1 MSKVTIEDISRQTG
15 LSRGTISRALNDRPD
30 ISAAT
35 KERVLEAC
43 LKLNYVPSHA
53 ARSLATGRNF
63 AVAVIVPD
71 LRCPFSAAL
80 LRGAIA
86 RADAAQYVVHAVDLG
101 SEARSQSVKLRQL
114 SSERIDSVLL
124 AVPVADSTLAELRE
138 RLGNRPLVTC
148 NGVHASQFDTY
159 CVDDREAGRMAARR
173 IARAGGKTLYVQWA
187 SSNENLRVRGE
198 GFAEVALARGES
210 LEDHAVTIDNNASR
224 LVERL
229 RDVSGIVAADIAA
242 AIQVLLA
249 CASVGRT
256 PGKDVALVA
265 IGDEP
270 IAARIRPTITAVDLS
285 PEELGRSAM
294 DGLLQRLTD
303 GRTDNPR
310 CTIIPPRVVERESTQ
325 HLPPT

>member
-63 AVAVIVPD
+63 AVAVVVPD
-71 LRCPFSAAL
+71 LRCAFSAAL

-86 RADAAQYVVHAVDLG
+86 RADAAQYVVHVVDLG
-101 SEARSQSVKLRQL
+101 SEVRNQAMKFRQL

-124 AVPVADSTLAELRE
+124 AAPLADATLAELRE

-148 NGVHASQFDTY
+148 NGIHAAHFDTY
-159 CVDDREAGRMAARR
+159 CADDREAGRVAARR
-173 IARAGGKTLYVQWA
+173 VARAGGGALLVQW
-187 SSNENLRVRGE
+187 SSPSDNLRQRAE
-198 GFAEVALARGES
+198 GFAELAIGRGDS
-210 LEDHAVTIDNNASR
+210 LEEHCVTLDGGANRLAERIRQASAVVTAD
-224 LVERL
+224 
-229 RDVSGIVAADIAA
+229 VAAAV
-242 AIQVLLA
+242 QTLLA
-249 CASVGRT
+249 CAAAGRT
-256 PGKDVALVA
+256 PGKDVAVVA

-270 IAARIRPTITAVDLS
+270 IASRIRPSITAVDLS
-285 PEELGRSAM
+285 AEELGRSAM
-294 DGLLQRLTD
+294 DGLLQRLTEGRMD
-303 GRTDNPR
+303 GPR
-310 CTIIPPRVVERESTQ
+310 RVVVAPRVIERESTQ
-325 HLPPT
+325 HLPSP